1 MKFIDTTY
9 ITPLTLILLFLIQPF
24 LQKKYAFEY
33 KFRLKRL
40 NYEKKSLK
48 TKLIFLKN

>member
-1 MKFIDTTY
+1 LYEIHRHHLY
-9 ITPLTLILLFLIQPF
+9 YPLILLFLIQPF